1 MYFQLE
7 RFGYCVEYEGSGGR
21 LNMGLS
27 MLCLVKIKMGLACE
41 LAAVL
46 SGCCR
51 LEHLHS
57 RLTLIIQ
64 MKLPINGEEK
74 QQIPK

>member
-7 RFGYCVEYEGSGGR
+7 RFGYSAEYEDRSGGR
-21 LNMGLS
+21 LNKGLS
-27 MLCLVKIKMGLACE
+27 MLCLVKIKMGLGPE

-46 SGCCR
+46 SDHCR

-57 RLTLIIQ
+57 
-64 MKLPINGEEK
+64 KD
-74 QQIPK
+74 